1 MSKTTTKDLRSLS
14 DSEISEKIENLR
26 KELFDLRFKQATRQL
41 AKTHRFKEARTEL
54 AQLLTVSNERSRSNT
69 SSRFISY
76 GT

>member
-1 MSKTTTKDLRSLS
+1 MSKSTTKDVRNLS

-41 AKTHRFKEARTEL
+41 AKTHRCKESRTEL

-69 SSRFISY
+69 SS
-76 GT
+76 

>member
-1 MSKTTTKDLRSLS
+1 MSKTTTKDVRNLS

-41 AKTHRFKEARTEL
+41 AKTHRFNEALTEL

-69 SSRFISY
+69 SS
-76 GT
+76 

>member
-1 MSKTTTKDLRSLS
+1 MSKTTTKDVRDLS

-41 AKTHRFKEARTEL
+41 AKTHRFKEVRTEL

-69 SSRFISY
+69 SS
-76 GT
+76 